1 MGRGRFPL
9 EEWARGPSPQQEAT
23 PNGIEEAR
31 GRTRAGCARQGRV
44 RTERTSSAAAAAAP
58 ASSSSSKK
66 KRVFLVDDHP
76 IVRQGLAQ
84 LIGSEPDLAV
94 VGQGEDAYASL
105 KAMRAARPDLA
116 LVDISLKDADGL
128 ELLKELKAQG
138 AEFPVLI
145 LSMHDESLYAE
156 PRLRAGARGYVMKQE
171 PPDVLLGAIR
181 RVLAGEI
188 YVSPRM
194 GATLLRRMVGSREV
208 AAASPMERLT
218 DRELEVFRLIGGRP
232 VRPRDRRPALPQR
245 QDGRGPPRA
254 HQGEAEPPD
263 QRRAAPLRDPQH
275 AGLELI
281 GPSAHD

>member
-1 MGRGRFPL
+1 MASKKPAAESAKVASAPRT
-9 EEWARGPSPQQEAT
+9 GP
-23 PNGIEEAR
+23 
-31 GRTRAGCARQGRV
+31 
-44 RTERTSSAAAAAAP
+44 AAAAAS
-58 ASSSSSKK
+58 ASSK

-94 VGQGEDAYASL
+94 IGQGEDAYASL
-105 KAMRAARPDLA
+105 KAMREARPDLA

-156 PRLRAGARGYVMKQE
+156 RALRAGARGYVMKQE

-188 YVSPRM
+188 YVSPKM

-208 AAASPMERLT
+208 NATSPMERLT
-218 DRELEVFRLIGGRP
+218 DRELEVFRLIGAGQS
-232 VRPRDRRPALPQR
+232 VREIADKLCLSVKTVE
-245 QDGRGPPRA
+245 A
-254 HQGEAEPPD
+254 HREHIKEKLSLKTSAELLRFTIRNTPD
-263 QRRAAPLRDPQH
+263 
-275 AGLELI
+275 
-281 GPSAHD
+281 SN